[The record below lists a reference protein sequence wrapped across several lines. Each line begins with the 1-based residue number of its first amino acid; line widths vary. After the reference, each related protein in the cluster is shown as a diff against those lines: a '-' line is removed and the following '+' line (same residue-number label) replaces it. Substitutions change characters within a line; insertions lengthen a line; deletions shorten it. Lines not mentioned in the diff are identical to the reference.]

1 MKLRRIAELLNC
13 ELRGS
18 GDVEITG
25 VAGIEEADASRL
37 TFVSNAK
44 YVPRIKTTRAGAII
58 LSPDAPSTDI
68 PTLRCSDPYT
78 AFAKAIEL
86 FYQPPKP
93 LPGIHPTAT
102 ISPGVTVGDNPSVGA
117 NVVIGEGA
125 RLGNNCTLYPNV
137 TIYPFAEIGDNFVAH
152 SHSAVREYCRIG
164 NRVILQ
170 NGAIIGADGFGFAP
184 QKDGSYYKIVQSG
197 IVVLEDDVEIGAHT
211 CVDRATVGE
220 TRIGR
225 GTKLDNLVQI
235 GHGSQVGE
243 DTAMAAQSGL
253 AGSTKVGNR
262 VFLGGQVG
270 AAGHLT
276 IGDGVV
282 AIAQTGIAR
291 SVEAGKMISGSPEMD
306 FGLWKKNYLLMLK
319 FPELVQEVKQLK
331 REVAELRQKL
341 EGTTED

>member
-13 ELRGS
+13 ELRGP
-18 GDVEITG
+18 GDVEISG
-25 VAGIEEADASRL
+25 VAGIEEAETTQL

-44 YVPRIKTTRAGAII
+44 YIPKIKTTRAGAII
-58 LSPDAPSTDI
+58 LSPDAPSTSI
-68 PTLRCSDPYT
+68 PTLLCPDPYT
-78 AFAKAIEL
+78 AFAKTIEL
-86 FYQPPKP
+86 FYRAPKP
-93 LPGIHPTAT
+93 VPGIHPTAT
-102 ISPGVTVGDNPSVGA
+102 ISPGVSMGDSPSIGA
-117 NVVIGEGA
+117 NVVIGEGV
-125 RLGNNCTLYPNV
+125 RLGDNCTLYPNV
-137 TIYPFAEIGDNFVAH
+137 IIYPFAEIGDDFVAH
-152 SHSAVREYCRIG
+152 SNSVVREYCKIG
-164 NRVILQ
+164 HRVILQ
-170 NGAIIGADGFGFAP
+170 DGAVIGADGFGFAP
-184 QKDGSYYKIVQSG
+184 QKNGGYYKIVQSG
-197 IVVLEDDVEIGAHT
+197 IVVLEDDVEIGANT

-220 TRIGR
+220 TRVGR

-235 GHGSQVGE
+235 GHGCRLGE

-253 AGSTKVGNR
+253 AGSTRVGNH

-319 FPELVQEVKQLK
+319 LPELVQEIKQLK
-331 REVAELRQKL
+331 KEVEELKQKL
-341 EGTTED
+341 EAKSQ